1 MDINQDRLWWDIQE
15 LGRIGRSPDGG
26 ITRLAFTPQ
35 DRQAQDWL
43 EARMRD
49 AGLAVRE
56 DAAGNLIGELCGS
69 RPEKPCVMCGSHYD
83 TVPGGGQFDGTLG
96 ILSALEAVRR
106 IREQGTVTERTIRLA
121 AFKDEEGSR
130 FGYGMVGSKS
140 ICGILDPEGLTSV
153 DKDGIS
159 LEQAMADYGCRPGRL
174 ASCKMEDVGTYLE
187 LHIEQGKVLEDRG
200 ASIGVVS
207 GIAGLVRYTVEIRG
221 ESGHAG
227 ATPMKARKDP
237 VLAMCRWIDRVTELA
252 GARESCVATVGSITA
267 YPGARNVI
275 CERVVFSLDL
285 RSIRQEDLREIAEEM
300 ERYGQSCPHSTAW
313 R

>member
-1 MDINQDRLWWDIQE
+1 
-15 LGRIGRSPDGG
+15 
-26 ITRLAFTPQ
+26 
-35 DRQAQDWL
+35 
-43 EARMRD
+43 
-49 AGLAVRE
+49 
-56 DAAGNLIGELCGS
+56 
-69 RPEKPCVMCGSHYD
+69 MCGSHYD

-159 LEQAMADYGCRPGRL
+159 WNRPWLITGAGPAGWLPVRWRTWGRIW
-174 ASCKMEDVGTYLE
+174 SFTSSRK
-187 LHIEQGKVLEDRG
+187 G
-200 ASIGVVS
+200 AGGPWGVHRRCS

-237 VLAMCRWIDRVTELA
+237 V
-252 GARESCVATVGSITA
+252 
-267 YPGARNVI
+267 
-275 CERVVFSLDL
+275 FSHVPVD
-285 RSIRQEDLREIAEEM
+285 
-300 ERYGQSCPHSTAW
+300 
-313 R
+313 

>member
-1 MDINQDRLWWDIQE
+1 MDINQDRLWSDIQE

-69 RPEKPCVMCGSHYD
+69 RPEKPCFMCGSHYD
-83 TVPGGGQFDGTLG
+83 TVQGGGQFDGTLG

-140 ICGILDPEGLTSV
+140 L
-153 DKDGIS
+153 
-159 LEQAMADYGCRPGRL
+159 R
-174 ASCKMEDVGTYLE
+174 
-187 LHIEQGKVLEDRG
+187 
-200 ASIGVVS
+200 
-207 GIAGLVRYTVEIRG
+207 
-221 ESGHAG
+221 
-227 ATPMKARKDP
+227 
-237 VLAMCRWIDRVTELA
+237 
-252 GARESCVATVGSITA
+252 
-267 YPGARNVI
+267 
-275 CERVVFSLDL
+275 DL
-285 RSIRQEDLREIAEEM
+285 RPWIRMESPWNRPWLITGAGPASWLPVRWRTWGRIWSFTSSRE
-300 ERYGQSCPHSTAW
+300 RCW
-313 R
+313 RTMGRPSAL

>member
-106 IREQGTVTERTIRLA
+106 IREQGTITERTIRLA

-159 LEQAMADYGCRPGRL
+159 LEQDHTIFFQINLRSMYRCIFFYSGFCDLR
-174 ASCKMEDVGTYLE
+174 D
-187 LHIEQGKVLEDRG
+187 HQGAEPCQCSLFKEV
-200 ASIGVVS
+200 SS
-207 GIAGLVRYTVEIRG
+207 GILHG
-221 ESGHAG
+221 
-227 ATPMKARKDP
+227 
-237 VLAMCRWIDRVTELA
+237 
-252 GARESCVATVGSITA
+252 
-267 YPGARNVI
+267 
-275 CERVVFSLDL
+275 
-285 RSIRQEDLREIAEEM
+285 
-300 ERYGQSCPHSTAW
+300 
-313 R
+313 

>member
-159 LEQAMADYGCRPGRL
+159 LEQAMADYGCRPGQL
-174 ASCKMEDVGTYLE
+174 AS
-187 LHIEQGKVLEDRG
+187 
-200 ASIGVVS
+200 
-207 GIAGLVRYTVEIRG
+207 
-221 ESGHAG
+221 
-227 ATPMKARKDP
+227 
-237 VLAMCRWIDRVTELA
+237 
-252 GARESCVATVGSITA
+252 
-267 YPGARNVI
+267 
-275 CERVVFSLDL
+275 
-285 RSIRQEDLREIAEEM
+285 
-300 ERYGQSCPHSTAW
+300 
-313 R
+313 

>member
-1 MDINQDRLWWDIQE
+1 MDINQDRLWSDIQE

-83 TVPGGGQFDGTLG
+83 TVQGGGQFDGTLG

-153 DKDGIS
+153 DKDGS
-159 LEQAMADYGCRPGRL
+159 PWNRPWLITGAGPASWLPVRWRTWGRIW
-174 ASCKMEDVGTYLE
+174 SFT
-187 LHIEQGKVLEDRG
+187 
-200 ASIGVVS
+200 SS
-207 GIAGLVRYTVEIRG
+207 
-221 ESGHAG
+221 
-227 ATPMKARKDP
+227 
-237 VLAMCRWIDRVTELA
+237 
-252 GARESCVATVGSITA
+252 RERC
-267 YPGARNVI
+267 
-275 CERVVFSLDL
+275 
-285 RSIRQEDLREIAEEM
+285 
-300 ERYGQSCPHSTAW
+300 W
-313 R
+313 RTMGRPSAL